1 MKAFLIQELVKRN
14 YFINM
19 FRLNIFRKRINMSE
33 KIIKSADRVKN
44 IGEVFTP
51 QKTVDFMLDQ
61 PEIKAKVNS
70 LTATFLEPSAGEG
83 AFLVEILKR
92 KLLYAK
98 TQANGKKDLQNKLL
112 QALSTLYGIELMEDN
127 VEMLVMNM
135 INTFRDV
142 YFKTFSPEEQNQKIL
157 KSANVIISANMAQG
171 NALTYKTATGNSI
184 VFSEWKPVGKS
195 KVQRTEY
202 TFDSIVEGSGP
213 TGTVQEHSEQL
224 DLFADF
230 DAEPEETK
238 AIKYIPVKWEDVYK
252 QLKA

>member
-1 MKAFLIQELVKRN
+1 MVIVV
-14 YFINM
+14 
-19 FRLNIFRKRINMSE
+19 SE

-51 QKTVDFMLDQ
+51 KKTVDFMLDQ
-61 PEIKAKVNS
+61 SEIKEKVNS

-83 AFLVEILKR
+83 AFLVELLKR

-98 TQANGKKDLQNKLL
+98 TQANSKKDLQNKFL

-135 INTFRDV
+135 ANTFRDM
-142 YFKTFSPEEQNQKIL
+142 YFKTFNLKEQNQKVL

-171 NALTYKTATGNSI
+171 DALTRKTATGSPI
-184 VFSEWKPVGKS
+184 IFSEWKPIGKD

-202 TFDSIVEGSGP
+202 TFDSIVESNGP
-213 TGTVQEHSEQL
+213 TGIVQEHTEQL

-230 DAEPEETK
+230 DAEPEEPK
-238 AIKYIPVKWEDVYK
+238 SKNYIPVKWEDIYK
-252 QLKA
+252 QITE

>member
-1 MKAFLIQELVKRN
+1 
-14 YFINM
+14 
-19 FRLNIFRKRINMSE
+19 MSE

-51 QKTVDFMLDQ
+51 QKTVDLMLDQ
-61 PEIKAKVNS
+61 PEIKSKVNS

-83 AFLVEILKR
+83 AFLIELLRR
-92 KLLYAK
+92 KLKYAETK
-98 TQANGKKDLQNKLL
+98 ANGKKDLQNKYL

-135 INTFRDV
+135 NNTFRNA
-142 YFKTFSPEEQNQKIL
+142 YFKTFSPEEQNKKIL

-171 NALTYKTATGNSI
+171 NTLTYKTATGNPI
-184 VFSEWKPVGKS
+184 VFSEWKPLSKT

-202 TFDSIVEGSGP
+202 TFESIVNGSGP
-213 TGTVQEHSEQL
+213 TGTVQEYSEQL

-230 DAEPEETK
+230 DTEPEEPKTK
-238 AIKYIPVKWEDVYK
+238 EYIPVKWEDIYK
-252 QLKA
+252 RLVE

>member
-98 TQANGKKDLQNKLL
+98 TQANGKKDLQNKFL

-127 VEMLVMNM
+127 VEKRMC
-135 INTFRDV
+135 I
-142 YFKTFSPEEQNQKIL
+142 
-157 KSANVIISANMAQG
+157 
-171 NALTYKTATGNSI
+171 
-184 VFSEWKPVGKS
+184 
-195 KVQRTEY
+195 
-202 TFDSIVEGSGP
+202 SGP
-213 TGTVQEHSEQL
+213 
-224 DLFADF
+224 FA
-230 DAEPEETK
+230 
-238 AIKYIPVKWEDVYK
+238 I
-252 QLKA
+252 